1 MDETI
6 YALASAPGKSGV
18 AVIRV
23 AGPGAFDSLAAL
35 TRLEAPKPR
44 VASLRKIYDP
54 DSGEQIDHALV
65 LGFAGPHSF
74 TGTDVVE
81 YHVHGGHAVMNA
93 LSRALDNQP
102 SHRMAEPGEFSRRAF
117 ENGRMDLTEAEAVAD
132 LVDAETAEQQ
142 KQALKQMSGALGRL
156 YDGWRETL
164 VRALAYI
171 EADIDFPD
179 EDLPGGIVAQ
189 IRPQLEDVAREINDH
204 LDDNRRGERLRH
216 GLSIAVLGPPNA
228 GKSSLVNAL
237 AQRDVAI
244 VSDIAGTTRDVIEI
258 HLDLGGYPVNV
269 ADTAGLRP
277 RDMALEDQIEEEGIR
292 RAIVRAREAD
302 LKLVLFDAA
311 QGDALD
317 EASIA
322 LVDQDAI
329 PVFNKA
335 DLAKPPRHS
344 VNGIPAQSL
353 SVETG
358 DGMQA
363 LLDRIVTEIKARI
376 GSGGSVTLTRRRHR
390 KALEE
395 CRDALSRAIAGE
407 LAELAAEDTRMAVRA
422 LGRITGRVD
431 VEDLLDVIFRDFCIG
446 K

>member
-35 TRLEAPKPR
+35 TRVKIPEPR
-44 VASLRKIYDP
+44 VAALRRIYDP
-54 DSGEQIDHALV
+54 ETGEQIDHALV
-65 LGFAGPHSF
+65 LGFAGPNSF
-74 TGTDVVE
+74 TGTDIVE
-81 YHVHGGHAVMNA
+81 YHVHGGLAVINA
-93 LSRALDNQP
+93 LSLALDSQP
-102 SHRMAEPGEFSRRAF
+102 GHRMAEPGEFSRRAF
-117 ENGRMDLTEAEAVAD
+117 ENGKMDMTEAEAVAD
-132 LVDAETAEQQ
+132 LVDAETAQQQ
-142 KQALKQMSGALGRL
+142 KQALQQMSGALGRL

-189 IRPQLEDVAREINDH
+189 IRPQLEDVAREISAH
-204 LDDNRRGERLRH
+204 LDDNRRGERLRQ
-216 GLSIAVLGPPNA
+216 GISIAVLGPTNA

-277 RDMALEDQIEEEGIR
+277 KDMALEDRIEEEGIR
-292 RAIVRAREAD
+292 RAIARAKEAD
-302 LKLVLFDAA
+302 LKIVLFDATKGA
-311 QGDALD
+311 ALD

-322 LVDQDAI
+322 LVDENTI
-329 PVFNKA
+329 PVFNKVDRA
-335 DLAKPPRHS
+335 EPAVSEVAGRKAEAIS
-344 VNGIPAQSL
+344 VAAGTGIPA
-353 SVETG
+353 
-358 DGMQA
+358 
-363 LLDRIVTEIKARI
+363 LLARIVDEVKTRI
-376 GSGGSVTLTRRRHR
+376 GTGGSVTLTRRRHR

-395 CRDALSRAIAGE
+395 CAEALSRAIAGD